1 MSNQNTLVN
10 QPISSADE
18 NDDSS
23 ADWQSV
29 LADAVRDLGEL
40 RRLVGIADT
49 ENDGQAARATPLG
62 VLVPR
67 TFLARIRPG
76 DPRDPLLLQVMPR
89 PAEHLHREGFVT
101 DPLCESANG
110 TPCLLR
116 KYQGRSLILTTA
128 ACGVHC
134 RYCFRRHSPHQV
146 ESSNRPLLARLQP
159 AIRQIEADRSVHEVI
174 LSGGDPLTIE
184 DDQLARLIQRLAG
197 IKHLRRLRVH
207 SRMPIV
213 IPRRVTAGLVEVLK
227 STRLRASVV
236 VQSNHPTEVSGEVE
250 AALGRLV
257 DAGVP
262 VLCQSVLLAGV
273 NDSLEVL
280 AGLYERLVDCRVM
293 PYYLHQ
299 LDRVAGAAHFE
310 VPQRRGRELIEGL
323 RELLPGYAV
332 PRYVCEVPGTTHK
345 KVLG

>member
-18 NDDSS
+18 NDNFS

-49 ENDGQAARATPLG
+49 ENDGQAVRATPLG

-89 PAEHLHREGFVT
+89 PAENLHREGFVT

-134 RYCFRRHSPHQV
+134 RYCFRRHSPHED
-146 ESSNRPLLARLQP
+146 ESSNRPLIERLQP
-159 AIRQIEADRSVHEVI
+159 AIRRIEADRSVHEVI
-174 LSGGDPLTIE
+174 LSGGDPLTVE
-184 DDQLARLIQRLAG
+184 DGQLARLVQRLAG

-213 IPRRVTAGLVEVLK
+213 IPRRVTPGLVEVLK
-227 STRLRASVV
+227 STRLRATVV